1 MRLSVWP
8 FLNFVPFI
16 LSILNFQSSNF
27 PHQSYIFSAACNV
40 LWHTSQDEYEV
51 LDISHVRFR
60 YQLRAF

>member
-8 FLNFVPFI
+8 FPNFVPFI

-27 PHQSYIFSAACNV
+27 PHPSYIFSAACNV

-51 LDISHVRFR
+51 LDI
-60 YQLRAF
+60 